1 MKVTQIQD
9 IVNSSLKELNGTS
22 DLLNEDLSN
31 VVDVGTEIFDTDN
44 VDSFVKKLIDRVGQ
58 TVFNSRLYQGS
69 APSVLMTSWEFGSI
83 LEKVDSELPDVEEN
97 DSWDLQDGKDYS
109 PNIFYQPKVSAKFF
123 NSKVTFDIPISFTQT
138 QVKSAFN
145 TPSELNG
152 FLSMIMNGVQN
163 AMTVHLDGLIMKTI
177 NNMTATVLDSNTG
190 LQVVN
195 LLDGY
200 NQNTTT
206 KLTPENAL
214 QNADFIKYA
223 NLVINTYRDR
233 ISKMST
239 LFNQGQKS
247 KFTPMANQ
255 HLVILSD
262 LASSSKVYLES
273 DTYHDENVQISDYD
287 TVPYWQGS
295 GMHYNFDDVS
305 SIDVA
310 IKNGKATKE
319 VKASGILGV
328 LFDTNAVGVT
338 CQNQRVTTNYNPR
351 AEFYTNFTKFDA
363 GYYNDLNENFIVFTV
378 QQPTQST
385 ATTQTTTTK

>member
-1 MKVTQIQD
+1 MKVTQIKD
-9 IVNSSLKELNGTS
+9 LVNSSLKELNGS
-22 DLLNEDLSN
+22 SVLLKEDLSN

-44 VDSFVKKLIDRVGQ
+44 VENFVKKLIDRVGS
-58 TVFNSRLYQGS
+58 TVFNTRVYQGS
-69 APSVLMTSWEFGSI
+69 APSVLMSSWEFGSV

-97 DSWDLQDGKDYS
+97 ESWSLENGKDYS

-123 NSKVTFDIPISFTQT
+123 NSKVTFDIPISFTRM

-145 TPSELNG
+145 SASELNG
-152 FLSMIMNGVQN
+152 FLSMLMNSVQN
-163 AMTVHLDGLIMKTI
+163 AMTVHIDGLIMKTI
-177 NNMTATVLDSNTG
+177 NNMTATVLNGKKG

-200 NQNTTT
+200 NANSTV
-206 KLTPENAL
+206 KLTAQNAL

-223 NLVINTYRDR
+223 NLIINTYRDR
-233 ISKMST
+233 ISKLST

-247 KFTPMANQ
+247 KFTPLANQ

-262 LASSSKVYLES
+262 LASASKVYLES
-273 DTYHDENVQISDYD
+273 DTLHDDNVKINNYD

-295 GMHYNFDDVS
+295 GTTYSFDDVS

-310 IKNGKATKE
+310 IKDGKSTKE
-319 VKASGILGV
+319 IKASGILGV

-378 QQPTQST
+378 KNL
-385 ATTQTTTTK
+385 AE

>member
-1 MKVTQIQD
+1 MKVTQIKD
-9 IVNSSLKELNGTS
+9 LVNSSLKELNGS
-22 DLLNEDLSN
+22 SVLLKEDLSN

-44 VDSFVKKLIDRVGQ
+44 VDNFVKKLIDRVGS
-58 TVFNSRLYQGS
+58 TVFNTRVYQGS
-69 APSVLMTSWEFGSI
+69 APSVLMSSWEFGSV

-97 DSWDLQDGKDYS
+97 DSWQLENGKDYS

-123 NSKVTFDIPISFTQT
+123 NSKITFDIPISFTRM

-145 TPSELNG
+145 SASELNG
-152 FLSMIMNGVQN
+152 FLSMLMNGVQN
-163 AMTVHLDGLIMKTI
+163 AMTVHIDGLIMKTI
-177 NNMTATVLDSNTG
+177 NNMTATVLNGKKG

-200 NQNTTT
+200 NANSTV
-206 KLTPENAL
+206 KLTAENAL

-233 ISKMST
+233 ISKLST
-239 LFNQGQKS
+239 LFNQGGKS
-247 KFTPMANQ
+247 KFTPLANQ

-262 LASSSKVYLES
+262 LASASKVYLES
-273 DTYHDENVQISDYD
+273 ETLHDDNVKISNFD

-295 GMHYNFDDVS
+295 GTTYSFDDVS

-310 IKNGKATKE
+310 IKDGKSTKE
-319 VKASGILGV
+319 IKASGILGV

-378 QQPTQST
+378 KNLTE
-385 ATTQTTTTK
+385 

>member
-1 MKVTQIQD
+1 MKVTQIKD
-9 IVNSSLKELNGTS
+9 LVNSSLKELNGTS
-22 DLLNEDLSN
+22 LVLKEDLSN

-44 VDSFVKKLIDRVGQ
+44 LDNFVKKLIDRVGN
-58 TVFNSRLYQGS
+58 TVFNTRVYQGS
-69 APSVLMTSWEFGSI
+69 APSVLMSSWEFGSV

-97 DSWDLQDGKDYS
+97 DSWQLENGKDYS

-123 NSKVTFDIPISFTQT
+123 NSKITFDIPISFTRM

-145 TPSELNG
+145 SASELNG
-152 FLSMIMNGVQN
+152 FLSMLMNSVQN
-163 AMTVHLDGLIMKTI
+163 AMTVHIDGLIMKTI
-177 NNMTATVLDSNTG
+177 NNMTATVLNGKKG

-200 NQNTTT
+200 NANSTT
-206 KLTPENAL
+206 KLTAQNAL

-223 NLVINTYRDR
+223 NLIINTYRDR
-233 ISKMST
+233 ISKLST

-247 KFTPMANQ
+247 KFTPLANQ
-255 HLVILSD
+255 HLVVLSD
-262 LASSSKVYLES
+262 LASASKVYLES
-273 DTYHDENVQISDYD
+273 ETLHDDNVKISNYD

-295 GMHYNFDDVS
+295 GTTYSFDDVS

-310 IKNGKATKE
+310 IKDGKTTKE
-319 VKASGILGV
+319 IKASGILGV

-378 QQPTQST
+378 KNL
-385 ATTQTTTTK
+385 AE

>member
-1 MKVTQIQD
+1 MKVTQIKD
-9 IVNSSLKELNGTS
+9 LVNSSLKELNGS
-22 DLLNEDLSN
+22 SVLLKEDLSN

-44 VDSFVKKLIDRVGQ
+44 VDNFVKKLIDRVGS
-58 TVFNSRLYQGS
+58 TVFNTRVYQGS
-69 APSVLMTSWEFGSI
+69 APSVLMTSWEFGSV

-97 DSWDLQDGKDYS
+97 ESWQLENGKDYS

-123 NSKVTFDIPISFTQT
+123 NSKVTFDIPISFTRM

-145 TPSELNG
+145 SASELNG
-152 FLSMIMNGVQN
+152 FLSMLMSSVQN

-177 NNMTATVLDSNTG
+177 NNMTATVLNGKKG

-200 NQNTTT
+200 NATATT
-206 KLTPENAL
+206 KLAAQNAL

-233 ISKMST
+233 ISKLST

-247 KFTPMANQ
+247 KFTPLANQ
-255 HLVILSD
+255 HLVVLSD
-262 LASSSKVYLES
+262 LASASKVYLES
-273 DTYHDENVQISDYD
+273 ETLHDDNVKITNYD

-295 GMHYNFDDVS
+295 GTTYSFDDVS

-310 IKNGKATKE
+310 IKDGKSTKE
-319 VKASGILGV
+319 IKASGILGV

-378 QQPTQST
+378 KNL
-385 ATTQTTTTK
+385 AE

>member
-1 MKVTQIQD
+1 MKVTQIKD
-9 IVNSSLKELNGTS
+9 LVNSSLKELNGSST
-22 DLLNEDLSN
+22 LLKEDLSN

-44 VDSFVKKLIDRVGQ
+44 VENFVKKLIDRVGN
-58 TVFNSRLYQGS
+58 TVFNTRVYQGS
-69 APSVLMTSWEFGSI
+69 APSVLMSSWEFGSV

-97 DSWDLQDGKDYS
+97 ESWQLENGKDYS

-123 NSKVTFDIPISFTQT
+123 NSKVTFDIPLSFTRM

-145 TPSELNG
+145 SASELNG
-152 FLSMIMNGVQN
+152 FLSMLMNSVQN
-163 AMTVHLDGLIMKTI
+163 AMTIHIDGLIMKTI
-177 NNMTATVLDSNTG
+177 NNMTATVLNGKKG

-200 NQNTTT
+200 NANSTT
-206 KLTPENAL
+206 KLTAQNAL

-223 NLVINTYRDR
+223 NLIINTYRDR
-233 ISKMST
+233 ISKLST

-247 KFTPMANQ
+247 KFTPLANQ

-262 LASSSKVYLES
+262 LASASKVYLES
-273 DTYHDENVQISDYD
+273 DTLHDDNVKINNYD

-295 GMHYNFDDVS
+295 GTTYSFDDVS

-310 IKNGKATKE
+310 IKDGKSTKE
-319 VKASGILGV
+319 IKASGILGV

-378 QQPTQST
+378 KNL
-385 ATTQTTTTK
+385 AE